1 MEMTKYIAIAIM
13 ILIIAVLLYY
23 GFIHFIKNKN
33 LKNGQTESSIDIDKF
48 LEALGGIDNISDVS
62 HSPSKVTVILKN
74 QSVVNIGVIQALG
87 ASGIVE
93 GKETLSMIFG
103 KQSALIAQ
111 DIKERM

>member
-1 MEMTKYIAIAIM
+1 M
-13 ILIIAVLLYY
+13 
-23 GFIHFIKNKN
+23 
-33 LKNGQTESSIDIDKF
+33 
-48 LEALGGIDNISDVS
+48 
-62 HSPSKVTVILKN
+62 ILKN
-74 QSVVNIGVIQALG
+74 QSIVNIGVIQALG